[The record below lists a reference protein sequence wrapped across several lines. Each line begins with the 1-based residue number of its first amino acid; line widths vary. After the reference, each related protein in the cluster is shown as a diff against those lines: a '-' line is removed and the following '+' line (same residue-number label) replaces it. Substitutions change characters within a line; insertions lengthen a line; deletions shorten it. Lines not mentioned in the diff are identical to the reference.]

1 MHELSIV
8 QNIVETADA
17 IVKERDLKN
26 VKFIVLSIGENTG
39 IMPRYVNM
47 YYKEVCEGTSIEG
60 SEIRIEEIP
69 TECFC
74 KDCGEVFYPMRK
86 NHHASNHYHCP
97 KCHSDDLEILRGN
110 ELTIKEIG
118 FE

>member
-17 IVKERDLKN
+17 FAKERNIEN
-26 VKFIVLSIGENTG
+26 VRFLTVTIGESTG
-39 IMPRYVNM
+39 VLPRYVRM
-47 YYKEVCEGTSIEG
+47 YYKEVCEGTSLEG
-60 SEIRIEEIP
+60 SEIRIEEIH

-74 KDCGEVFYPMRK
+74 KNCGEVFMPVQK
-86 NHHASNHYHCP
+86 NHHMNIYCP
-97 KCHSDDLEILRGN
+97 ACGSDDYEILHGN